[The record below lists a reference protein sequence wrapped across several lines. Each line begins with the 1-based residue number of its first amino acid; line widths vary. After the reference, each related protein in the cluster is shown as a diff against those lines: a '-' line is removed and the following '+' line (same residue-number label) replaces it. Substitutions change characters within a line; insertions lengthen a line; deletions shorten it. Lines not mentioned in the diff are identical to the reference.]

1 MVKFMRSYNQSLRIL
16 LLSSFMLPANQ
27 TDMVDENEQAAAETN
42 VRDREQKGD
51 CTPNQEERT
60 CLAKREK

>member
-1 MVKFMRSYNQSLRIL
+1 
-16 LLSSFMLPANQ
+16 MLPANQ